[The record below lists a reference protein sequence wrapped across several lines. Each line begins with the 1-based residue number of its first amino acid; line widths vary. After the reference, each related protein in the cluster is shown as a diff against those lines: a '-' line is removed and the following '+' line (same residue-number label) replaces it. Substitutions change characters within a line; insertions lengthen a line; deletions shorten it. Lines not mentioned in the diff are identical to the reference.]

1 VNKSWIVPIGG
12 FLGAG
17 KTTLILV
24 AARLLRQQGLK
35 PAAILNDQG
44 DELVDTAYAR
54 ARDLDVS
61 EVTGGCFCCRFS
73 DFLDAAGEL
82 SRYAPDVIFAEPVG
96 SCTDLSATILQPLKS
111 GYLDRYRLAPL
122 TVLVDPGRATEEAR
136 DPNIDFLFERQI
148 AEADL
153 VAFSKC
159 DRYTSIPRL
168 PHGRGS
174 VTAEKEMRY
183 LSAFDGRGVAAWLD
197 EILSGA
203 IPVGREI
210 LDIDYEEYAR
220 AEASLGWLNWSA
232 SIEVFPALSPAHL
245 VGPFLDDLQLAFP
258 EIVHLKMIDRTERAY
273 VKAAVTA
280 SRDEPLVEGDL
291 TASPESVHELCVSL
305 RAGLPAGELEARF
318 RAQFERLPGR
328 RIEERLQCFSPAP
341 PRPEH
346 RYARVVGA

>member
-1 VNKSWIVPIGG
+1 VNKTWIVPVAG

-17 KTTLILV
+17 KTTLILA

-54 ARDLDVS
+54 ARGLDVS

-73 DFLDAAGEL
+73 DFLDAADEL
-82 SRYAPDVIFAEPVG
+82 TRYAPDVIFAEPVG

-122 TVLVDPGRATEEAR
+122 TVLVDPGRTTHT
-136 DPNIDFLFERQI
+136 DFLFERQI

-153 VAFSKC
+153 IAFSKC
-159 DRYTSIPRL
+159 DRYTSFPSLAR
-168 PHGRGS
+168 
-174 VTAEKEMRY
+174 KETRY
-183 LSAFDGRGVAAWLD
+183 LSAFDGRGVAAWFD
-197 EILSGA
+197 EILSGT

-220 AEASLGWLNWSA
+220 AEAALGWLNWSA
-232 SIEVFPALSPAHL
+232 SIEVFPALSPAQL
-245 VGPFLDDLQLAFP
+245 VGPFLDELQQAFA
-258 EIVHLKMIDRTERAY
+258 EIVHLKMIDRTARAY
-273 VKAAVTA
+273 IKAAVTS
-280 SRDEPLVEGDL
+280 SRDEPAVEGDL
-291 TASPESVHELCVSL
+291 AASAESAHELCVNL
-305 RAGLPAGELEARF
+305 RAALPADALEARF
-318 RAQFERLPGR
+318 REQIAKLPGR
-328 RIEERLQCFSPAP
+328 RIEECLQCFSPAP

-346 RYARVVGA
+346 RYTHVVGA

>member
-1 VNKSWIVPIGG
+1 MNKSWIVPIGG

-17 KTTLILV
+17 KTTLILS

-44 DELVDTAYAR
+44 DELVDTVYAR

-111 GYLDRYRLAPL
+111 GYLDQYRLAPL

-136 DPNIDFLFERQI
+136 DPHIDFLFERQI

-159 DRYTSIPRL
+159 DRYTSFPPL
-168 PHGRGS
+168 
-174 VTAEKEMRY
+174 AEKETRY

-197 EILSGA
+197 EILSGT

-220 AEASLGWLNWSA
+220 AEAALGWLNWSA
-232 SIEVFPALSPAHL
+232 SIEVFPTLSPAHL
-245 VGPFLDDLQLAFP
+245 VGPFLDDLQEAFA
-258 EIVHLKMIDRTERAY
+258 EIVHLKVIDRTGRAY
-273 VKAAVTA
+273 VKAAVTGR
-280 SRDEPLVEGDL
+280 RDEPVAEGDL
-291 TASPESVHELCVSL
+291 AASPESVHELCVNL
-305 RAGLPAGELEARF
+305 RAALPAGELEARF
-318 RAQFERLPGR
+318 RARLDKLPGR
-328 RIEERLQCFSPAP
+328 RVEERLQCFSPAP

-346 RYARVVGA
+346 RHAHVVESA

>member
-17 KTTLILV
+17 KTTLILA

-61 EVTGGCFCCRFS
+61 EVAGGCFCCRFS

-111 GYLDRYRLAPL
+111 GFLEQYRLAPL
-122 TVLVDPGRATEEAR
+122 TVLVDPGRAMETAR
-136 DPNIDFLFERQI
+136 DPHIDFLFERQI

-159 DRYTSIPRL
+159 DRYTSFPSL
-168 PHGRGS
+168 AG
-174 VTAEKEMRY
+174 KETRY
-183 LSAFDGRGVAAWLD
+183 LSAHDGRGVAAWLD
-197 EILSGA
+197 EILSGT

-220 AEASLGWLNWSA
+220 AEAALGWLNWSA
-232 SIEVFPALSPAHL
+232 SLEVVPALSPAHL
-245 VGPFLDDLQLAFP
+245 IGPFLDQLQEAFA

-273 VKAAVTA
+273 VKAAVTG
-280 SRDEPLVEGDL
+280 SHDEPVVEGDL
-291 TASPESVHELCVSL
+291 AASPESAHELCVNL
-305 RAGLPAGELEARF
+305 RAALPADELEQRF
-318 RAQFERLPGR
+318 RAQIAKLPGR
-328 RIEERLQCFSPAP
+328 RVRERLQCFSPAP

>member
-1 VNKSWIVPIGG
+1 VNNSWIVPVGG

-17 KTTLILV
+17 KTTLILS
-24 AARLLRQQGLK
+24 AAQLLRKQGLK

-44 DELVDTAYAR
+44 NELVDTAYAR

-111 GYLDRYRLAPL
+111 GFLDRYRLAPL
-122 TVLVDPGRATEEAR
+122 TVLVDPGRAAQTVR
-136 DPNIDFLFERQI
+136 DPHIDFLYDRQI

-159 DRYTSIPRL
+159 DRYTTFPPL
-168 PHGRGS
+168 AG
-174 VTAEKEMRY
+174 KETRY

-197 EILSGA
+197 EILSGT

-220 AEASLGWLNWSA
+220 AEAALGWLNWSA
-232 SIEVFPALSPAHL
+232 SLEVAPALSPAHL
-245 VGPFLDDLQLAFP
+245 VGPFLDELQRAFA
-258 EIVHLKMIDRTERAY
+258 EIVHLKMIDRTASSY
-273 VKAAVTA
+273 IKAAVTGN
-280 SRDEPLVEGDL
+280 RNEPAIEGDL
-291 TASPESVHELCVSL
+291 AASPENRHELCINL
-305 RAGLPAGELEARF
+305 RATLPPGEIEARF
-318 RAQFERLPGR
+318 REQIIKLPGR
-328 RIEERLQCFSPAP
+328 RLEERLECFSPAP

-346 RYARVVGA
+346 RYEHVIEG